1 MNSVKREIRWHNWKL
16 PYLMYCTIVHCT
28 IWSPGLNFKKIFWTA
43 FAPQP
48 YCVNTRKFSGNQNN
62 KFYLLVMLR
71 INDYAIGFELFL
83 YIFIGLFHTINYNI
97 ENWVWKLGSNSRHS
111 VLLAV
116 RLLHHRRTESS
127 SGGSS
132 QQTRQSA
139 DVEVHQVLW

>member
-1 MNSVKREIRWHNWKL
+1 MQL
-16 PYLMYCTIVHCT
+16 D
-28 IWSPGLNFKKIFWTA
+28 LNF
-43 FAPQP
+43 
-48 YCVNTRKFSGNQNN
+48 
-62 KFYLLVMLR
+62 
-71 INDYAIGFELFL
+71 FL
-83 YIFIGLFHTINYNI
+83 YIFVGLFHTINNNI
-97 ENWVWKLGSNSRHS
+97 ENWVWNLGSNSRHS